1 MSTFMFTKIRKFL
14 LDLVGFC
21 FIIFNFVIE
30 LPYKI
35 QGGKF
40 MFKEIVAISKNYAMV
55 RFEGTTSD
63 DLLNMNL
70 VFEDG
75 TKKILGE
82 VEEIDGNQV
91 KVSFLG
97 EFIENKFY
105 SGIIRK
111 PSLGAKVRMIERQEL
126 GELVGDGDNKSM
138 VLGLSPLYNDYPIKI
153 NIDDMWSN
161 HNAIFGNTGSG
172 KTYGVSRF
180 VQNLFAI
187 PDKIPFNSN
196 IFIFNNTDEYDNAFR
211 SLNFYNVNFNY
222 KMYSTNKESENSVKL
237 PLWLLSVDDYANLLD
252 VTEYSQ
258 LAIIEKMLSLV
269 STFAR
274 NDSESHQ
281 YKNHLI
287 ASAIVSVLYTNQTAG
302 RIRDQIFSILENCYT
317 EELNLNVEVPGVGY
331 TRQFRKCFEIDS
343 KGEFA
348 ERVLIAE
355 YIQQFVDNNTKW
367 NEDYVPIYFTL
378 DDLEVAL
385 NFALI
390 SEGLLLN
397 EKTSAE
403 AMALKV
409 KLHTINNSSY
419 KHIFDYQKFCSVS
432 EFITDIIMI
441 GQSKRAQIINFV
453 LEEIDDRFA
462 KAIVKVYCRIIFKF
476 SKGLKERGA
485 MPIHLMLEEAHRYVQ
500 KDNDNDILG
509 YNIFERIAKE
519 GRKFGVI
526 LDLITQRPT
535 ELSET
540 VISQCTNFLIFKI
553 THPSDLEYIRKM
565 VPNISAD
572 VIEKQKSL
580 QSGTCVAFG
589 KMMKIP
595 MIVKMELPNPE
606 PRSSNASIYNKWM
619 VEWKQN
625 Q

>member
-1 MSTFMFTKIRKFL
+1 MF
-14 LDLVGFC
+14 G
-21 FIIFNFVIE
+21 
-30 LPYKI
+30 
-35 QGGKF
+35 
-40 MFKEIVAISKNYAMV
+40 EIVNISKNYAIVSLMAK
-55 RFEGTTSD
+55 TSD
-63 DLLNMNL
+63 DLLNMNV
-70 VFEDG
+70 VFEDQS
-75 TKKILGE
+75 KKILGE
-82 VEEIDGNQV
+82 IDEIIDG
-91 KVSFLG
+91 KAKISFQG
-97 EFIENKFY
+97 EFIDGKFS

-111 PSLGAKVRMIERQEL
+111 PSLSSKVRMIEQDEL
-126 GELVGDGDNKSM
+126 NELVGANNPKSM
-138 VLGLSPLYNDYPIKI
+138 ILGLSPLYNDCPIKI
-153 NIDDMWSN
+153 DIDDMWSN
-161 HNAIFGNTGSG
+161 HNAFFGNTGSG
-172 KTYGVSRF
+172 KTYGMSRF
-180 VQNLFAI
+180 IQNLFNMS
-187 PDKIPFNSN
+187 DKIPFNSN

-211 SLNFYNVNFNY
+211 SINQLNVNYNY
-222 KMYSTNKESENSVKL
+222 KMYSISNSSSYQIKL
-237 PLWLLSVDDYANLLD
+237 PLWLLSVDDYANILD
-252 VTEYSQ
+252 VTDYSQ
-258 LAIIEKMLSLV
+258 LAVIEKTLSLV

-274 NDSESHQ
+274 NDDETKR

-302 RIRDQIFSILENCYT
+302 RIRDQIFSILESCNT
-317 EELNLNVEVPGVGY
+317 DELNLNVEVPGIGY

-355 YIQQFVDNNTKW
+355 YIQKFIDNETKW
-367 NEDYVPIYFTL
+367 SEDYVPVFFTL

-397 EKTSAE
+397 EKTSSE

-409 KLHTINNSSY
+409 KLHTINNSNY
-419 KHIFDYQKFCSVS
+419 KKIFDYDKFCTVS
-432 EFITDIIMI
+432 DFITELILVN
-441 GQSKRAQIINFV
+441 QTKRAQIINFV
-453 LEEIDDRFA
+453 LEGIDDRFA
-462 KAIVKVYCRIIFKF
+462 KALVKVFCRIIFQF
-476 SKGLKERGA
+476 SKSLKDRGA

-500 KDNDNDILG
+500 NDIDNSILG

-565 VPNISAD
+565 VPNISSD

-595 MIVKMELPNPE
+595 MIVKMQIPNPE
-606 PRSSNASIYNKWM
+606 PRSSNASIYDKWM
-619 VEWKQN
+619 IPWN
-625 Q
+625 QK

>member
-1 MSTFMFTKIRKFL
+1 
-14 LDLVGFC
+14 
-21 FIIFNFVIE
+21 
-30 LPYKI
+30 
-35 QGGKF
+35 
-40 MFKEIVAISKNYAMV
+40 MFKEISAISKNYAMV
-55 RFEGTTSD
+55 RMEGNTHE
-63 DLLNMNL
+63 DLLNMN
-70 VFEDG
+70 VIFEDG
-75 TKKILGE
+75 EKKILGE
-82 VEEIDGNQV
+82 VEEVDNGQI

-97 EFIENKFY
+97 EFIDQKFY

-111 PSLGAKVRMIERQEL
+111 PSLTSLVRMINKDEL
-126 GELVGDGDNKSM
+126 GELVGEGDPKSM
-138 VLGLSPLYNDYPIKI
+138 ILGLSPLYGDYPVKI

-161 HNAIFGNTGSG
+161 HNAFFGNTGSG

-180 VQNLFAI
+180 VQNLFTI

-211 SLNFYNVNFNY
+211 NISNYNINFNY
-222 KMYSTNKESENSVKL
+222 KMYSIHGDQEHGIRL

-252 VTEYSQ
+252 VTDYSQ
-258 LAIIEKMLSLV
+258 LAVIEKMLSLV

-274 NDSESHQ
+274 NDEESKK

-287 ASAIVSVLYTNQTAG
+287 ASAIVSVLYTNQTPG
-302 RIRDQIFSILENCYT
+302 RIRDQIFSILESCYT
-317 EELNLNVEVPGVGY
+317 DELNLNVEVPGIGY

-355 YIQQFVDNNTKW
+355 YIQKFIDNTTTW
-367 NEDYVPIYFTL
+367 NEDFVPIYFTL

-419 KHIFDYQKFCSVS
+419 KNIFKYDKFCSIS
-432 EFITDIIMI
+432 DFITNIVMI

-453 LEEIDDRFA
+453 LEDIDDRFA
-462 KAIVKVYCRIIFKF
+462 KAIVKIYCRIIFKF
-476 SKGLKERGA
+476 SKGLRDRGA

-500 KDNDNDILG
+500 KDLDLEILG

-580 QSGTCVAFG
+580 QAGTCVAFG

-595 MIVKMELPNPE
+595 MIVKMQLPNPE
-606 PRSSNASIYNKWM
+606 PHSSNASIYDKWM
-619 VEWKQN
+619 VEFNK
-625 Q
+625 

>member
-1 MSTFMFTKIRKFL
+1 
-14 LDLVGFC
+14 
-21 FIIFNFVIE
+21 
-30 LPYKI
+30 
-35 QGGKF
+35 
-40 MFKEIVAISKNYAMV
+40 MFKEITAISKNYAMV
-55 RFEGTTSD
+55 RIENISNE

-70 VFEDG
+70 VFEDNG
-75 TKKILGE
+75 KKILGE
-82 VEEIDGNQV
+82 VEEVDGNQI
-91 KVSFLG
+91 KVNFLG
-97 EFIENKFY
+97 EFIDGRFN

-111 PSLGAKVRMIERQEL
+111 PSLSSSVRMINKEEL
-126 GELVGDGDNKSM
+126 SELVGDNDKASM
-138 VLGLSPLYNDYPIKI
+138 ILGLSPLYNDYPVKI
-153 NIDDMWSN
+153 NIDDFWSN

-180 VQNLFAI
+180 VQNLFLI

-211 SLNFYNVNFNY
+211 SINNYNVNFNY
-222 KMYSTNKESENSVKL
+222 KMYSTNGSSENAVKL
-237 PLWLLSVDDYANLLD
+237 PLWLLTVDDYANLLD
-252 VTEYSQ
+252 VTDYSQ
-258 LAIIEKMLSLV
+258 LAVIEKMLSLV

-274 NDSESHQ
+274 DDADSKR

-287 ASAIVSVLYTNQTAG
+287 ASAIVSVLYTNQTPG
-302 RIRDQIFSILENCYT
+302 RIRDQIFSILENCHT
-317 EELNLNVEVPGVGY
+317 DELSLDVDVPGIGY

-355 YIQQFVDNNTKW
+355 YIQKFVDNTTKW

-397 EKTSAE
+397 EKTSAD

-419 KHIFDYQKFCSVS
+419 KKIFDYGKFCNES

-441 GQSKRAQIINFV
+441 GQSKRAQIVNFV

-462 KAIVKVYCRIIFKF
+462 KALVKVYCRIIFKF
-476 SKGLKERGA
+476 SKGLKNRGA

-500 KDNDNDILG
+500 KDNDINILG

-526 LDLITQRPT
+526 LDLVTQRPT
-535 ELSET
+535 ELSEA

-572 VIEKQKSL
+572 VIEKQKAL

-595 MIVKMELPNPE
+595 MIVKMQLPNPA
-606 PRSSNASIYNKWM
+606 PRSSNASIYDKWM
-619 VEWKQN
+619 VDWKQ